1 VTQGARAETALAAG
15 DFAGALAA
23 LDAAP
28 SAADSAGDPGDRS
41 RLAVLR
47 ARALVGLKRE
57 SEAEAP
63 LAEARA
69 ATPGDALVWL
79 LSATLSRRL
88 NRLTEAQTQ
97 IEKAAELL
105 PTDPAIALE
114 AGLIAV
120 FAGRIDAA
128 RKSWRSVIAIAP
140 NSDSAVTARGYLAQL
155 DPPKDPSR

>member
-1 VTQGARAETALAAG
+1 M
-15 DFAGALAA
+15 
-23 LDAAP
+23 
-28 SAADSAGDPGDRS
+28 
-41 RLAVLR
+41 
-47 ARALVGLKRE
+47 
-57 SEAEAP
+57 
-63 LAEARA
+63 
-69 ATPGDALVWL
+69 VWL

-97 IEKAAELL
+97 IEKAAELR

-140 NSDSAVTARGYLAQL
+140 NSDSAGTARGYLAQL